1 VKVGNELVCVR
12 IPLWAFIVKVMKIL
26 DP

>member
-1 VKVGNELVCVR
+1 VGNELVCVR